1 MYVFKQTNKKGWQRK
16 TSQLQ
21 CPDGTVLTRR
31 HFSSN
36 EKRLPLL
43 LVIWHRCSTVLAQAF
58 CSTRD
63 VLALGFFCLS
73 YTLAVSSQADECA
86 RKCARVESW
95 LALEGG
101 HFTIFLPLGINWP
114 MLKVNPSCLCHAHNL
129 SCVLG
134 VLVALLQHGIRVGMA
149 LPREAEGSFWR
160 GKT

>member
-95 LALEGG
+95 LALEGR
-101 HFTIFLPLGINWP
+101 HFTIFLPLGNK
-114 MLKVNPSCLCHAHNL
+114 LAYAESESQLT
-129 SCVLG
+129 
-134 VLVALLQHGIRVGMA
+134 
-149 LPREAEGSFWR
+149 LPRTQPVLCAGCTRSPAAAQHS
-160 GKT
+160 G